1 MSNNQQKGIPKTKNI
16 SSQESKIMLKEK
28 ERIKKPML
36 SISIVSLMCYIPFR
50 MSLVNFETARN
61 ISKKILF
68 IIKMKVK
75 RLFQCFENT
84 S

>member
-1 MSNNQQKGIPKTKNI
+1 
-16 SSQESKIMLKEK
+16 
-28 ERIKKPML
+28 ML
-36 SISIVSLMCYIPFR
+36 SISKVSLMCYIPFR